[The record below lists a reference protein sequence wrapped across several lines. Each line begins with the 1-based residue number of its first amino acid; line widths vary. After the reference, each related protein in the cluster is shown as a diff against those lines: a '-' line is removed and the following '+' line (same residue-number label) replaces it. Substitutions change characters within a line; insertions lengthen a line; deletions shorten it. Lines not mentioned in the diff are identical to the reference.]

1 MIYPWPDQA
10 LQNAQELI
18 GKLKTEVKRLLTR
31 VADLELSQ
39 NASVKKSAES
49 ELHTE
54 ITKLGASFQF
64 LYSPF
69 QKPKFD
75 LFSSDHPEPLFG
87 PHDPTRY
94 DNTSNIALGPVAELY
109 AHVNKNFHSFM
120 IEGRV
125 FGDTVSIDIDCIS
138 ACNLIENF

>member
-1 MIYPWPDQA
+1 M
-10 LQNAQELI
+10 
-18 GKLKTEVKRLLTR
+18 KRLSTR
-31 VADLELSQ
+31 VANLELSQ

-94 DNTSNIALGPVAELY
+94 DNTSNMALGPVAELY

-120 IEGRV
+120 IEGQV
-125 FGDTVSIDIDCIS
+125 FGDTVSIDTNCIP
-138 ACNLIENF
+138 ACNLIEEI